1 MNPRISSETKIF
13 VKATGIF
20 MEELIHKNSEY
31 THIIINEA
39 HERGI
44 YVDLVLALIKY
55 YFKKN
60 QNSEIKVIL
69 MKQ

>member
-31 THIIINEA
+31 THIIIDEA

-44 YVDLVLALIKY
+44 YVDLVLALI